1 MARRLSR
8 LIAELRG
15 APSAKDGED
24 AIALLSVRFGQ
35 SDAALVALARLSM
48 APRAPWSS
56 DRYEDV
62 HFVPPALPWLRRSG
76 TGTRG

>member
-1 MARRLSR
+1 
-8 LIAELRG
+8 
-15 APSAKDGED
+15 
-24 AIALLSVRFGQ
+24 VNY
-35 SDAALVALARLSM
+35 DAALVALARLSM